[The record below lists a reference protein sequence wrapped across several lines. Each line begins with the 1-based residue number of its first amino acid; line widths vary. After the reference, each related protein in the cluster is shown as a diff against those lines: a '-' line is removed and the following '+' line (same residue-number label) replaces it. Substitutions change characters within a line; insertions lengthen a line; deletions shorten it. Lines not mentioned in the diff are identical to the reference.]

1 MYSFVGDVDDLDET
15 NTFQFGHVGGELEY
29 AHIRQKRAACCQYA
43 VRCQGKDSHAKSTY
57 RIRIHSLAI
66 AVTAASV
73 ALMISFEDGTT

>member
-43 VRCQGKDSHAKSTY
+43 V
-57 RIRIHSLAI
+57 
-66 AVTAASV
+66 
-73 ALMISFEDGTT
+73 